1 MFEFFFKYPAP
12 VFARGKLVFLAQW
25 PAWVALLLA
34 VAAAGLLVW
43 QLRRRPAGLTALRK
57 TTVLTL
63 ESVFLALL
71 LLLLWHPALSVAR
84 LRPQQNIVAVLLD
97 ASRSMAIEEDGHTR
111 MAAAQDVLRTNLI
124 DALTRQFQT
133 RVYRFGE
140 SAERV
145 PDASSK
151 TTANLPATHLSESL
165 EAVLAETAG
174 LPLGAIVVLSDG
186 ADNSGGVARES
197 IAHLRQQRVP
207 VETIGFG
214 RERNDHDLEMEDVS
228 LPQRALA
235 GARLSATA
243 RFRQYGFG
251 GQRARVTVR
260 DANAIL
266 AAKDITLQPDGAVQT
281 ETVLFN
287 GGASGAR
294 AVQVRVDPLPG
305 ETNLDNNALTR
316 VVNIS
321 PRRPRVLYFE
331 GEPRWEYKFIRRAA
345 DDDRSI
351 DLVSMVRTTPNKIYR
366 QGISGKEEL
375 AAGFPSQA
383 AELFAYDAL
392 IIGSV
397 EANYF
402 TPAQQQL
409 IHEFASRRGGGV
421 LFLGGRFS
429 LADGGYART
438 PLAAMLPVE
447 LPAQTPTFQRE
458 YAQAELAQAG
468 RDSVICR
475 LEDTP
480 EKNEAR
486 WKKMPLLANSQ
497 AVGAAK
503 PGAVTLLEVTAPGRH
518 RAPLLVTQNYGRG
531 RVAVLASA
539 GTWRWKMQQAH
550 DDASQQ
556 TFWRQMLR
564 WLSAET
570 SGPVS
575 SSTPQQVLNDAA
587 RAPLRAEVRNEEF
600 QPVTDAQVEGRVTGS
615 AGVSD
620 TLKLTPSST
629 EAGVYTAD
637 WKVPQPGDYLVE
649 VVASRGGK
657 ELGRDIVTFR
667 REDGAAEHFH
677 TAQNRELLQKLSQ
690 ETGGHYRG
698 ARDAAALPREI
709 AYSEAG
715 VTEQETLDLWDMP
728 ALLLLAFGIRTAE
741 WLLRRRWGAV

>member
-1 MFEFFFKYPAP
+1 MFEFLFKYPAP
-12 VFARGKLVFLAQW
+12 VFGRGKLVFLAQW
-25 PAWVALLLA
+25 PWWLALLLGL
-34 VAAAGLLVW
+34 AAAALLVW
-43 QLRRRPAGLTALRK
+43 QVRRGPAGLSTLRK
-57 TTVLTL
+57 TAVLAL

-84 LRPQQNIVAVLLD
+84 LRPRQNIVAVLLD
-97 ASRSMAIEEDGHTR
+97 ASRSMGIEENGRTRLGAARDTLRAGLLDGL
-111 MAAAQDVLRTNLI
+111 Q
-124 DALTRQFQT
+124 RQFQT

-145 PDASSK
+145 PDAAK
-151 TTANLPATHLSESL
+151 TAANLPATHLSESL
-165 EAVLAETAG
+165 EAVLAETSG

-186 ADNSGGVARES
+186 ADNSGGVSRET

-214 RERNDHDLEMEDVS
+214 RERNDHDLELEDVS

-235 GARLSATA
+235 GARLSARA

-251 GQRARVTVR
+251 GQRARLTVR
-260 DANAIL
+260 DANGML
-266 AAKDITLQPDGAVQT
+266 ATKDITLQPDGAAQT

-287 GGASGAR
+287 GGAPGAR
-294 AVQVRVDPLPG
+294 VVQVRVDPLPG
-305 ETNLDNNALTR
+305 ETNIDNNALTR

-331 GEPRWEYKFIRRAA
+331 GEPRWDYKFIRRAA

-351 DLVSMVRTTPNKIYR
+351 DLVSMVRTTQNKIYR
-366 QGISGKEEL
+366 QGVSGKEEL
-375 AAGFPSQA
+375 ASGFPSKA
-383 AELFAYDAL
+383 SELFGYDAL

-402 TPAQQQL
+402 TPEQQQL

-421 LFLGGRFS
+421 LFLGGRFGLS
-429 LADGGYART
+429 DGGYGRT
-438 PLAAMLPVE
+438 PMADMMPVE
-447 LPAQTPTFQRE
+447 LPAKTPTFQRE

-497 AVGAAK
+497 AVGAPK
-503 PGAVTLLEVTAPGRH
+503 PGAVTLLEVTAPGRR

-531 RVAVLASA
+531 RVAVLASG
-539 GTWRWKMQQAH
+539 GTWRWKMQQPH
-550 DDASQQ
+550 DDRSQE

-570 SGPVS
+570 SGAVT
-575 SSTPQQVLNDAA
+575 SSTPQQVLQDESHL
-587 RAPLRAEVRNEEF
+587 PLRAEIRNEEY
-600 QPVTDAQVEGRVTGS
+600 QPVPDAQVEGRVTGS
-615 AGVSD
+615 AGVSE
-620 TLKLTPSST
+620 TVRLAPSPT
-629 EAGVYTAD
+629 EPGVYTAD

-657 ELGRDIVTFR
+657 ELGRDVVTFR
-667 REDGAAEHFH
+667 REDGLAEHFH
-677 TAQNRELLQKLSQ
+677 TTQNRELLEKLSQ
-690 ETGGHYRG
+690 ETGGRYRT

-715 VTEQETLDLWDMP
+715 VTVQETLDLWDMP
-728 ALLLLAFGIRTAE
+728 IVLLLALSIRAAE

>member
-1 MFEFFFKYPAP
+1 MFEFLFKYPAP

-25 PAWVALLLA
+25 PGWLALLLGAAA
-34 VAAAGLLVW
+34 VALLVW
-43 QLRRRPAGLTALRK
+43 QVRRGPAGLSAVRK
-57 TTVLTL
+57 TAVLTL
-63 ESVFLALL
+63 ESLFLALL

-84 LRPQQNIVAVLLD
+84 LRPQQNIVAVLVD
-97 ASRSMAIEEDGHTR
+97 ASRSMGIVDDGRTR
-111 MAAAQDVLRTNLI
+111 LAAAQEALRAGLL
-124 DALTRQFQT
+124 DGLQRQFQT

-145 PDASSK
+145 PDALKSA
-151 TTANLPATHLSESL
+151 ANLPATHLSESL
-165 EAVLAETAG
+165 EAVLAETSG

-186 ADNSGGVARES
+186 ADNTGGVARET
-197 IAHLRQQRVP
+197 IAHLRQRRVP
-207 VETIGFG
+207 VETLGFG
-214 RERNDHDLEMEDVS
+214 RERNDRDLELEDVS

-251 GQRARVTVR
+251 GQRARVVVR
-260 DANAIL
+260 DANGIL
-266 AAKDITLQPDGAVQT
+266 ATKDITLPPDGVSQS

-294 AVQVRVDPLPG
+294 VVQVRVDPLPG

-366 QGISGKEEL
+366 QGISGQQEL
-375 AAGFPSQA
+375 AGGFPSKA
-383 AELFAYDAL
+383 SELFAYDAL
-392 IIGSV
+392 LIGSV

-402 TPAQQQL
+402 TPEQQQL

-421 LFLGGRFS
+421 LFLGGRFGLS
-429 LADGGYART
+429 DGGYGRT
-438 PLAAMLPVE
+438 PMADMLPVE
-447 LPAQTPTFQRE
+447 LPAKTPTFQRE

-480 EKNEAR
+480 EKNDAR
-486 WKKMPLLANSQ
+486 WKKMPLIANSQ
-497 AVGAAK
+497 AVGAPK
-503 PGAVTLLEVTAPGRH
+503 PGAVTLLEVTAPGRR

-531 RVAVLASA
+531 RVAVLASG
-539 GTWRWKMQQAH
+539 GTWRWKMQQPH
-550 DDASQQ
+550 DDRSQE

-570 SGPVS
+570 SGGVV
-575 SSTPQQVLNDAA
+575 SSTPQQVLQDESQL
-587 RAPLRAEVRNEEF
+587 PLRAEIRNEEF
-600 QPVTDAQVEGRVTGS
+600 QPVADAQVEARVTGS
-615 AGVSD
+615 SGVAESVR
-620 TLKLTPSST
+620 LAPSPT
-629 EAGVYTAD
+629 EPGVYTAA
-637 WKVPQPGDYLVE
+637 WKVPRPGDFLAE
-649 VVASRGGK
+649 VVASRGAA
-657 ELGRDIVTFR
+657 ELGRDVVTFR
-667 REDGAAEHFH
+667 REDGLAEHFH
-677 TAQNRELLQKLSQ
+677 TTQNRELLEKLSQ
-690 ETGGHYRG
+690 ETGGRYRTARG
-698 ARDAAALPREI
+698 AAELPREI
-709 AYSEAG
+709 SYSEAG
-715 VTEQETLDLWDMP
+715 VTVQETLDLWDMP
-728 ALLLLAFGIRTAE
+728 IVLLLALSLRAAE